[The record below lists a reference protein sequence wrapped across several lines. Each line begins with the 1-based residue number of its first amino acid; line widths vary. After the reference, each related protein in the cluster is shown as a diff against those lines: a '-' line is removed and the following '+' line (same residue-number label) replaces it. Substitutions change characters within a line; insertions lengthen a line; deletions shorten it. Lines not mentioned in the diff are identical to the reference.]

1 MLFTKIKFIEVDIV
15 GSATQRIE
23 RRVARNRIFSV
34 WGVGFFRFL
43 VVTGFYVDQSQLF
56 SSQSPNFVVFLGG
69 FGNGHLYFKYDEVF
83 SKLTEFE
90 EIQHANFI

>member
-1 MLFTKIKFIEVDIV
+1 M
-15 GSATQRIE
+15 
-23 RRVARNRIFSV
+23 
-34 WGVGFFRFL
+34 
-43 VVTGFYVDQSQLF
+43 VTGFYVDQSQLF